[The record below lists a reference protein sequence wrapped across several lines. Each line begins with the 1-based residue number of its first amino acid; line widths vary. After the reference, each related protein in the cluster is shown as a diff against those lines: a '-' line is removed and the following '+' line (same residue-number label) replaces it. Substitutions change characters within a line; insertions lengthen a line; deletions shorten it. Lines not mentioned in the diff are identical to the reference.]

1 MVNVCFQ
8 LTFYLLLPT
17 LLSCEEFTL
26 GYLTGS
32 QRLPGDLEYA
42 RPGLTISGAISLAV
56 AELNGPTG
64 LLGSRGHKL
73 NFLVAETY
81 GNEAISIK
89 ETASLWTRNIS
100 AYIGP
105 QETCIHEGR
114 MAAAF
119 DIVMISYF
127 CTDYETS
134 DKNFF
139 PTFARTRPPISQ
151 ISKSVAAVLLAFK
164 WSQVAF
170 FYLNSPEYAE
180 FGKIAS
186 SIIGVL
192 ESVGILVTIRK
203 WWDDPYHHGYSDNP
217 FVQLVRETYT
227 DVRIYVILGH
237 YYEHLGLMVAMEQ
250 LGLFEKGEYF
260 VVGVD
265 IEQYDSRDPEKYLRG
280 MLLDNPDPIAQAAY
294 RSYIGVLPS
303 AARGYENFTE
313 QVNYYCEQ
321 PPFNFVNPL
330 KDIGANKIIRP
341 EAAYLYDAVYLYAN
355 ALVATLEAGESAQN
369 TTAVMQR
376 FYRTHYHSVLGY
388 MVYVDENGDAEGNY
402 SLVGR
407 QMGPRGYGLYPVGA
421 FTRNSNMSLPILSLT
436 YDIDWISGHPPLAAP
451 PCGFRGEKCFSHM
464 EVIACVG
471 GGLALVVSIISL
483 VVYRNWRYEQELDSL
498 LWKLDYR
505 DITLSDSYKLAR
517 NVHTS
522 QVSLSS
528 NPDSDFRYSAIFTP
542 IGIYKGRI
550 FAIKKIKKKS
560 VDITRSMK
568 KELKIIRDLRHDN
581 LNGFIGAC
589 TEPPNICIVTEYC
602 ARGSLKD
609 IMENEDVKLDNM
621 FIASLVADILRGM
634 LYLHDS
640 PLRYH
645 GNLKASNCLVDSRWV
660 VKLADFGLSEFKRD
674 AEEGHSFLQHT
685 YQLVTRGVGSN
696 ESLHCKCDGLLY
708 KAPELLRSLTSSPG
722 SSLGGTAKGDVYSF
736 GIILYEL
743 HTRQGPF
750 GDLSIAPA
758 TALTRVMYP
767 SNPQE
772 PFRPRLDLLENS
784 FDFVRE
790 CVTEC
795 WTESP
800 EDRPDFKVIR
810 TRLRPLRKGMKP
822 NIFDNMIAM
831 MEKYANN
838 LEQLVD
844 ERTDQLVE
852 EKKKT
857 EALLFEMLPRS
868 VAEQLRRGTSV
879 EAESFDT
886 VTIYFSDIVGFTA
899 MSAESTPLQVVDF
912 LNDLYTCFD
921 SIVGHYDVYKVE
933 TIGDAYM
940 VVSGLPIRN
949 GEQHAGEI
957 ASMSLDLLEAV
968 KRFTVRHRPHDDLKL
983 RIGIHS
989 GPVCAGV
996 VGLKMPRY
1004 CLFGDTVNTASRMES
1019 TGEALKVHCSPEC
1032 KRLLDH
1038 LQGYNLKERGAV
1050 ELKGKGAVVTYWL
1063 TGEDPY
1069 YRSLRNEQRAQR
1081 RNFVKMK
1088 HGGSKMKKTGGDRS
1102 SSPCNN
1108 NNNLTAQP
1116 PPRSSL
1122 KIPRNHTTPYDS
1134 VSNTFDSTASP
1145 VESSTLTRC
1154 CSLESPK
1161 KLRFAGNNY
1170 YEKTNGIDHCR
1181 GPNGSHSNLH
1191 TDCTEPCPES
1201 SRLLPSECS
1210 DVTCAE
1216 QSRLCSEFCRA
1227 DCDDE
1232 DGGLVLKFSNNN
1244 SIKGSPLLNNLGR
1257 VDEHYCTSSSC
1268 PCVCS
1273 DVSRGGSDISR
1284 VAAKYFTMPDRGD
1297 TLSAPNTPLMVVHSE
1312 SELLTRV
1319 PLLSETPM

>member
-1 MVNVCFQ
+1 MSPKANQ
-8 LTFYLLLPT
+8 ILQTAPQPKDKEPIQENPKDNQQPT
-17 LLSCEEFTL
+17 QPKFNQPQ
-26 GYLTGS
+26 S
-32 QRLPGDLEYA
+32 Q
-42 RPGLTISGAISLAV
+42 
-56 AELNGPTG
+56 
-64 LLGSRGHKL
+64 H
-73 NFLVAETY
+73 
-81 GNEAISIK
+81 
-89 ETASLWTRNIS
+89 
-100 AYIGP
+100 
-105 QETCIHEGR
+105 
-114 MAAAF
+114 
-119 DIVMISYF
+119 
-127 CTDYETS
+127 
-134 DKNFF
+134 
-139 PTFARTRPPISQ
+139 
-151 ISKSVAAVLLAFK
+151 
-164 WSQVAF
+164 
-170 FYLNSPEYAE
+170 
-180 FGKIAS
+180 
-186 SIIGVL
+186 
-192 ESVGILVTIRK
+192 
-203 WWDDPYHHGYSDNP
+203 
-217 FVQLVRETYT
+217 
-227 DVRIYVILGH
+227 
-237 YYEHLGLMVAMEQ
+237 
-250 LGLFEKGEYF
+250 
-260 VVGVD
+260 
-265 IEQYDSRDPEKYLRG
+265 
-280 MLLDNPDPIAQAAY
+280 AQAA
-294 RSYIGVLPS
+294 
-303 AARGYENFTE
+303 E
-313 QVNYYCEQ
+313 
-321 PPFNFVNPL
+321 
-330 KDIGANKIIRP
+330 
-341 EAAYLYDAVYLYAN
+341 
-355 ALVATLEAGESAQN
+355 
-369 TTAVMQR
+369 
-376 FYRTHYHSVLGY
+376 Y
-388 MVYVDENGDAEGNY
+388 MVYMDENGDAEGNY

-407 QMGPRGYGLYPVGA
+407 QMGSSGYGLYPVGA
-421 FTRNSNMSLPILSLT
+421 FTRHSNMSLPMLSLT
-436 YDIDWISGHPPLAAP
+436 QEIDWIGGQPPLAAP

-464 EVIACVG
+464 EVIACVCG
-471 GGLALVVSIISL
+471 GVALVVSIVSL

-505 DITLSDSYKLAR
+505 DIQLSDSYKLAR

-550 FAIKKIKKKS
+550 FAIKRIPKKS
-560 VDITRSMK
+560 VDITRAMK

-640 PLRYH
+640 ALRYH

-660 VKLADFGLSEFKRD
+660 VKLADFGLTEFKRD
-674 AEEGHSFLQHT
+674 AEYTGTDQHSFLQHT
-685 YQLVTRGVGSN
+685 YHVNRAGST

-708 KAPELLRSLTSSPG
+708 KAPELLRALVQSPSSALG
-722 SSLGGTAKGDVYSF
+722 SPKGDVYSF

-743 HTRQGPF
+743 HSRQGPF
-750 GDLSIAPA
+750 GDLSMSPA
-758 TALTRVMYP
+758 TILTRVMYP
-767 SNPQE
+767 ACNQE

-784 FDFVRE
+784 FDFVRD

-795 WTESP
+795 WAETP

-822 NIFDNMIAM
+822 NIFDNMLAM

-879 EAESFDT
+879 EAESFDS

-921 SIVGHYDVYKVE
+921 SIVGNYDVYKVE

-1019 TGEALKVHCSPEC
+1019 TGEALKIHCSAEC

-1069 YRSLRNEQRAQR
+1069 HRSVRAEQRTHR
-1081 RNFVKMK
+1081 RNQIKLK
-1088 HGGSKMKKTGGDRS
+1088 HSGSKMKKQGAMPDNST
-1102 SSPCNN
+1102 SPCPSKYIYF
-1108 NNNLTAQP
+1108 T
-1116 PPRSSL
+1116 PRSLL
-1122 KIPRNHTTPYDS
+1122 KIPRNNS
-1134 VSNTFDSTASP
+1134 VTLSP
-1145 VESSTLTRC
+1145 LPLPDPATSPLTRC
-1154 CSLESPK
+1154 SSLESPK
-1161 KLRFAGNNY
+1161 KLRFAPHDNRYPSGGIGIPELSRTSPSELDRRADQDSPSKGENIRLLAYNQNSPHDDENARLLPNQCDGNARSFPENSRSCPTELTVRDPLLSSAIDEDY
-1170 YEKTNGIDHCR
+1170 RHFSTDDSENTRLLPPDGSRNFTNTISDNARFRH
-1181 GPNGSHSNLH
+1181 
-1191 TDCTEPCPES
+1191 EPCPE
-1201 SRLLPSECS
+1201 
-1210 DVTCAE
+1210 
-1216 QSRLCSEFCRA
+1216 FCRSEES
-1227 DCDDE
+1227 CDEE
-1232 DGGLVLKFSNNN
+1232 DGGLVLKMNRNSSNNPSSCSCNEIRSCNNVTSICNCNEISCNNSCNETNRCCSANSSCNESSLNCNKPNRSIQGSTCDLVSQSPTSPKFSNICCNN
-1244 SIKGSPLLNNLGR
+1244 SPSPNLVSYQTPYETYSLENPRERNNNAPYSPIKRGDKCEHKFEHNASSMRGKSLSR
-1257 VDEHYCTSSSC
+1257 VEEHFCSSSSC
-1268 PCVCS
+1268 PCVS
-1273 DVSRGGSDISR
+1273 TNGFMGTAGDMGVSADMSGA
-1284 VAAKYFTMPDRGD
+1284 VAAKYLNGLVGRGEA
-1297 TLSAPNTPLMVVHSE
+1297 LSAPNTPLMVAHSE
-1312 SELLTRV
+1312 SDVTRV